1 MVVSGRCGDGGDG
14 GGGDDGDTAAAPH
27 RLDSELAL
35 REASAHTG
43 LAEPGPTPPFL
54 SFAPTHA
61 VVYILAASV

>member
-1 MVVSGRCGDGGDG
+1 MVVSGRGGDGGDG

-43 LAEPGPTPPFL
+43 LAEPGLTP
-54 SFAPTHA
+54 SFFVAPTHA
-61 VVYILAASV
+61 VVHILAASG